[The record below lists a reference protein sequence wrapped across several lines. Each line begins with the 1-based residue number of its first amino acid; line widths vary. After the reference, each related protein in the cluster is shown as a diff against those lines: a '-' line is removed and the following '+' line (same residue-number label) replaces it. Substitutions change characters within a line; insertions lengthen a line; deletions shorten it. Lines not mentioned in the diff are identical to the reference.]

1 MGTKNRE
8 RHGDEKKKEGR
19 REDEG
24 ETEGSGDKGQMVD
37 GGEKFLFEDSG
48 TRVGIEALCA
58 PRCLS
63 TQGVCVCVCMSE
75 PDAHI

>member
-1 MGTKNRE
+1 
-8 RHGDEKKKEGR
+8 
-19 REDEG
+19 
-24 ETEGSGDKGQMVD
+24 MVD